1 MSTSILTT
9 VKKGNR
15 LPFRGVSV
23 VKCSDFLQLPPVM
36 DRRLFQ
42 LKFAENLWIQ
52 LFKFHELT
60 EIVIRNSDLE
70 FAEILNRIWEREHT
84 YDDVEKINALAETD
98 ISTWP
103 QGFVKVYVNP
113 RQ

>member
-1 MSTSILTT
+1 M
-9 VKKGNR
+9 
-15 LPFRGVSV
+15 
-23 VKCSDFLQLPPVM
+23 KCSDFLQLPPVM
-36 DRRLFQ
+36 DRSVFQ
-42 LKFAENLWIQ
+42 LPKIVSYSLLAENLRIQ
-52 LFKFHELT
+52 LFKLHELT

-84 YDDVEKINALAETD
+84 YNDVEKINALAETD